1 MGRVEM
7 ELRNLNREY
16 IMNYLNE
23 AGGEPDGNLRVKGR
37 DWQAWLE
44 EMEPARILTM
54 TVRRDMLIIESD
66 DEDSLNQVH
75 AFMRRKT
82 MRGGG

>member
-1 MGRVEM
+1 MARIEM

-16 IMNYLNE
+16 IMNYLSE
-23 AGGEPDGNLRVKGR
+23 AGGSPDGELRVKAE

-44 EMEPARILTM
+44 EMEPAQIITM
-54 TVRRDMLIIESD
+54 RVRRDMLIIES
-66 DEDSLNQVH
+66 ENEETLESVH
-75 AFMRRKT
+75 KFMRQKT